1 MPRKYLLSDLRF
13 ALNFVHLA
21 AFLII
26 SSVSLGSHASIIDTS
41 ATWDG
46 SFNICCFGS
55 PNFATGTFGQVF
67 TTPADPVLLNYAF
80 ELSNR
85 SVTPHPT
92 VRFDTYIFQWAGD
105 RATGAPLFSQPGNTI
120 PFDDRGGFHEFAF
133 ATGGLILSPGQ
144 QYVAVIDTSPYG
156 TFTFESAAMAAIPT
170 NVLPGDFF
178 YFQDSRGTFANL
190 ANFPWSCGDEGSG
203 CRYHDAV
210 FKASFATVPIPSA
223 VWMFGWT
230 LCVMGTWYRTAQKKM
245 RVTELDMAEIAGPIG
260 YRADN
265 R

>member
-85 SVTPHPT
+85 SVTPPT
-92 VRFDTYIFQWAGD
+92 R
-105 RATGAPLFSQPGNTI
+105 
-120 PFDDRGGFHEFAF
+120 PFV
-133 ATGGLILSPGQ
+133 L
-144 QYVAVIDTSPYG
+144 
-156 TFTFESAAMAAIPT
+156 IPT
-170 NVLPGDFF
+170 FSSGLATAQLARHYLV
-178 YFQDSRGTFANL
+178 NL
-190 ANFPWSCGDEGSG
+190 ATQFRSMTAADFMNSPLL
-203 CRYHDAV
+203 RAV
-210 FKASFATVPIPSA
+210 
-223 VWMFGWT
+223 
-230 LCVMGTWYRTAQKKM
+230 
-245 RVTELDMAEIAGPIG
+245 
-260 YRADN
+260 
-265 R
+265 